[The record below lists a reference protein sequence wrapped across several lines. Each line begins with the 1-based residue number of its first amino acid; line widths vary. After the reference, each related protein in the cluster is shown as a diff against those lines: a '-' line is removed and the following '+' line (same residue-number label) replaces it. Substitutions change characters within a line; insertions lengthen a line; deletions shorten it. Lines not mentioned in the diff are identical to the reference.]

1 MLLTEGVESQAALVT
16 VPVDITDARLI
27 KAFAHPLR
35 IQILSLLDNRVASP
49 KQIAEELDTPLPNTA
64 YHVRQLASHGLVKL
78 VRRTARGGAIEHHY
92 TASVRPTIPDE
103 AWAELP
109 QIVRRSFTSGG
120 LQQAVQQL
128 MAGADTGGFD
138 DENAHISRTPAR
150 LDEKGWKAISKEL
163 LKTLD
168 RVEKLASE
176 SEARLAKDGSDDGIT
191 ANVVM
196 AFFREAEPKV
206 VEERRPAGTT
216 PRGAGSR
223 ARSSRGSASKSAS

>member
-1 MLLTEGVESQAALVT
+1 MT

-27 KAFAHPLR
+27 KAYAHPLR

-64 YHVRQLASHGLVKL
+64 YHVRQLASLGLVKL

-92 TASVRPTIPDE
+92 TAKVRPTIPDE
-103 AWAELP
+103 VWADLP
-109 QIVRRSFTSGG
+109 EIVRRAFTSGG
-120 LQQAVQQL
+120 LQQALPLL
-128 MAGADTGGFD
+128 MEAADGGGFL
-138 DENAHISRTPAR
+138 DEHSHFSRTPAR
-150 LDEKGWKAISKEL
+150 LDQKGWTAISREL
-163 LKTLD
+163 LKTLE
-168 RVEKLASE
+168 RVEKLVKE
-176 SEARLAKDGSDDGIT
+176 SEERLAKDPSDDGIT

-196 AFFREAEPKV
+196 AFFEEPERKV
-206 VEERRPAGTT
+206 VEERRPGDAT